1 MDENLITKKDL
12 LTLTGISYGSLYRW
26 KRQKLIPDQWFI
38 HRSTFTGQETFFP
51 REEILERI
59 KRIQDLKDGMSL
71 DEIAETF
78 SPAAREVS
86 FTPAMLETSGLAARP
101 AIDLFLAATNDP
113 GPYSFDRLFQVYFFD
128 RLLKAGDLGRDDAIS
143 ALLLIRSAHKMDAG
157 QQFLALRKLG
167 VTTCLLVEAGNQLTC
182 DRECKVIMNTPLAKW
197 VAELKE
203 AISKAGL

>member
-1 MDENLITKKDL
+1 
-12 LTLTGISYGSLYRW
+12 
-26 KRQKLIPDQWFI
+26 
-38 HRSTFTGQETFFP
+38 
-51 REEILERI
+51 
-59 KRIQDLKDGMSL
+59 MSL

-78 SPAAREVS
+78 SPATREVN

-113 GPYSFDRLFQVYFFD
+113 GPYSFERLFQVYFFD
-128 RLLKAGDLGRDDAIS
+128 RLLKAGDLGRDDAVT
-143 ALLLIRSAHKMDAG
+143 ALMLIRGAHKMDGG

>member
-12 LTLTGISYGSLYRW
+12 LALTGISYGSLYRW

-78 SPAAREVS
+78 SPATREVN

-113 GPYSFDRLFQVYFFD
+113 GPYSFERLFQVYFFD
-128 RLLKAGDLGRDDAIS
+128 RLLKAGDLGRDDAVT
-143 ALLLIRSAHKMDAG
+143 ALMLIRGAHKMDGG